1 MSIIS
6 RIFLAGDHVCPW
18 WLAYTF
24 DNPLRRLIHNQE
36 KMLKKFIKEG
46 DTVIDIGCGMGYFSI
61 GMAKMAGAKGRVI
74 SVDLQEKMLE
84 RVRLRAQQK
93 GLLSRI
99 TLHKCSSDK
108 LGVSEQA
115 DFALGFWMVHEV
127 RNKDAF
133 FNEIVAFL
141 KPGAHFLLVE
151 PMIHVKEDYFRK
163 ITDIATKTGLKSYS
177 EEKIGLSRGV
187 YRGRYIG
194 DVLNN

>member
-6 RIFLAGDHVCPW
+6 RIFLTGDHVCPW

-24 DNPLRRLIHNQE
+24 DNPLRRLIHNPE
-36 KMLKKFIKEG
+36 KMLNKFIKEG
-46 DTVIDIGCGMGYFSI
+46 DAVVDIGCGLGYFSI
-61 GMAKMAGAKGRVI
+61 GMAKMVGVKGRVI

-84 RVRLRAQQK
+84 RVRHRAQEK

-108 LGVSEQA
+108 LGVNEQA

-133 FNEIVAFL
+133 FNEIVTFL

-151 PMIHVKEDYFRK
+151 PKIHVTEPYFRK
-163 ITDIATKTGLKSYS
+163 IADIAVKAGLKQCS
-177 EEKIGLSRGV
+177 EEEVGLSRALLFV
-187 YRGRYIG
+187 KA
-194 DVLNN
+194 

>member
-6 RIFLAGDHVCPW
+6 KIFLTGDYVCPW

-24 DNPLRRLIHNQE
+24 DNPLRRLIHNPE

-46 DTVIDIGCGMGYFSI
+46 DTVVDIGCGMGYFSI
-61 GMAKMAGAKGRVI
+61 GMAKMVGETGRVI

-84 RVRLRAQQK
+84 RVRHRAQQK

-99 TLHKCSSDK
+99 TPHKCTSDK
-108 LGVSEQA
+108 LGITVNA

-133 FNEIVAFL
+133 FNEIVTFL
-141 KPGAHFLLVE
+141 KPGARFLLVE
-151 PMIHVKEDYFRK
+151 PKIHVTEPYFKK
-163 ITDIATKTGLKSYS
+163 IADIATKAGLKSHS
-177 EEKIGLSRGV
+177 EEKIGLSRGM
-187 YRGRYIG
+187 
-194 DVLNN
+194 LFLKE

>member
-6 RIFLAGDHVCPW
+6 RIFLTGDHVCPW

-24 DNPLRRLIHNQE
+24 DNPLRRLIHNPE
-36 KMLKKFIKEG
+36 KMLNKFIKEG
-46 DTVIDIGCGMGYFSI
+46 DTVVDIGCGLGYFSI
-61 GMAKMAGAKGRVI
+61 GMAKMVGVKGRVI

-84 RVRLRAQQK
+84 RVRHRAQEK

-108 LGVSEQA
+108 LGVNEQA

-133 FNEIVAFL
+133 FNEIVTFL

-151 PMIHVKEDYFRK
+151 PKIHVTEPYFRK
-163 ITDIATKTGLKSYS
+163 IADIAVKAGLKQCS
-177 EEKIGLSRGV
+177 EEEVGLSRALLFV
-187 YRGRYIG
+187 KA
-194 DVLNN
+194 